1 MFKISFVM
9 DSTINI
15 NQIVNEIEKLDYN
28 DKINIMSRIVNLLK
42 REEKAH
48 QVSSVTQ
55 LKGLGKDVWQKTD
68 VASYVSKERESWD

>member
-1 MFKISFVM
+1 M

-42 REEKAH
+42 REDKSNQAY
-48 QVSSVTQ
+48 SITR
-55 LKGLGKDVWQKTD
+55 LKGLGKNVWQKTD
-68 VASYVSKERESWD
+68 IESYVATERESWD

>member
-1 MFKISFVM
+1 M

-48 QVSSVTQ
+48 EAYSITR
-55 LKGLGKDVWQKTD
+55 LKGLGKNIWHQTD
-68 VASYVSKERESWD
+68 IASYVATERESWD